1 MAELDTSGVGV
12 RIGDSLDTIEC
23 ELTNDTDAS
32 GEYVEPIVTDCMI
45 EGV

>member
-1 MAELDTSGVGV
+1 MIDLDTMGVGV

-23 ELTNDTDAS
+23 ELTNDTDAQ
-32 GEYVEPIVTDCMI
+32 GEYVAPIVPDCSI

>member
-1 MAELDTSGVGV
+1 MIELDTMGVGV

-32 GEYVEPIVTDCMI
+32 GEYVAPIVTDCTI
-45 EGV
+45 EYV